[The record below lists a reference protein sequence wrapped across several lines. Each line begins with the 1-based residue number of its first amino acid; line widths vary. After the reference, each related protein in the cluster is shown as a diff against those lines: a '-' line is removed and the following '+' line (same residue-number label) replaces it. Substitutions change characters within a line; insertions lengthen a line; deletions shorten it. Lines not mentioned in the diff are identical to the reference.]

1 MRVRPVTVR
10 KEGRETLRVRV
21 RPVTV
26 RKGEVTAGTVCKGE
40 VRAGTVRR
48 GSRRTPGVYGRAL

>member
-1 MRVRPVTVR
+1 MI
-10 KEGRETLRVRV
+10 
-21 RPVTV
+21 V
-26 RKGEVTAGTVCKGE
+26 RKGEVTAEMVYKGG